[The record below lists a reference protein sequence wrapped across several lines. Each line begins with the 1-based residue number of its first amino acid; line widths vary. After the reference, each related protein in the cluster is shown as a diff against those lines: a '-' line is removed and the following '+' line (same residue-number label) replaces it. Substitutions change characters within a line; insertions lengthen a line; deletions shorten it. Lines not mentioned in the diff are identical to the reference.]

1 MSLSTKTYPATRPRF
16 LTLAVLAFSVLAT
29 RQPAMAQE
37 EPAVTQEGLAAAED
51 RVVFGDW
58 TVRCDQAPNGAV
70 QCALTQAVEAQDREN
85 VWLNAYAF
93 IPADGDGAT
102 LLSILVPL
110 RVILTRGL
118 GLRIDNAEMSV
129 FEFVTCS
136 LEGCLASIVLTD
148 ELNTALRN
156 GSEALFVIYFEAQ
169 LGIGVPISLVG
180 IGAGLDA
187 LP

>member
-1 MSLSTKTYPATRPRF
+1 M
-16 LTLAVLAFSVLAT
+16 TLAVAAFSALTWSQSGV
-29 RQPAMAQE
+29 AQE
-37 EPAVTQEGLAAAED
+37 DPAVTQEGPAAAED
-51 RVVFGDW
+51 GDVFGDW
-58 TVRCDQAPNGAV
+58 TVRCDQAPDRPL
-70 QCALTQAVEAQDREN
+70 QCALTQAVEAEDREN
-85 VWLNAYAF
+85 VWLNAYVF
-93 IPADGDGAT
+93 TPTDGDGGT

-118 GLRIDNAEMSV
+118 GLQVDNAEMSV

-136 LEGCLASIVLTD
+136 AEGCLASIVLTD
-148 ELNTALRN
+148 ELSTALRN
-156 GSEALFVIYFEAQ
+156 GSEALFVIHFEDQ